1 VDHPRRRGNDLARS
15 LPDDKEVLSPNAS
28 ISVCCRQA
36 LPLRERRFSRETKI
50 LTSKLNSDIKCRC
63 GAPWTKTDGFST
75 CFEGSSA
82 LKRLSG
88 GQRNPPKHTP

>member
-15 LPDDKEVLSPNAS
+15 LPDYKEVLTPNSS

-50 LTSKLNSDIKCRC
+50 LTSKLNSDIKSRC
-63 GAPWTKTDGFST
+63 GTLWTKTMAFPRASK
-75 CFEGSSA
+75 ERYRSRA
-82 LKRLSG
+82 
-88 GQRNPPKHTP
+88 